1 MKRYEN
7 EILKVSKWNHEEY
20 ENEIWKVKSRQGEDH
35 LEDNGDKDC
44 KDISIKKL
52 LSTFIA
58 FFLEDADYWFANI
71 A

>member
-44 KDISIKKL
+44 KDISIQKL